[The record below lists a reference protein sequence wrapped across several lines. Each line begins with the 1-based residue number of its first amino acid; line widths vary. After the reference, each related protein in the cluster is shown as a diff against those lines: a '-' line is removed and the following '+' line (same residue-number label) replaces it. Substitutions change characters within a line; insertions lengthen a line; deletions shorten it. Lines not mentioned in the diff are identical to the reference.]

1 MPNFNKQFLVI
12 SLTLILLAGCIPTT
26 PTATPSP
33 TPAGVKGAPGIG
45 DPYYPKLGNGGYD
58 VQQYTIALAVDP
70 VPNTVTGST
79 AITATA
85 TESLSSFN
93 LDFHGLTVDSIT
105 VNEEAAKFSRSGDE
119 LTIMP
124 ATVLE
129 LNKPFTTVVNYHGSP
144 QTITGGGLSGLGWS
158 HGVSGAI
165 NAWGEPDAAS
175 TWFADNNHPRDKATY
190 RFEITVPDPW
200 MVAAT
205 GSLKGTSKSGDKTTY
220 IWEMDKPMATY
231 LASISIDQYDLI
243 TQDGPHGI
251 KIRNYFPKDL
261 DNSYR
266 SSFAALPEMIGF
278 FEGFFGPY
286 PFSEY
291 GVVVASE
298 DGLCAQTQVAL
309 EAQTM
314 SIHCPVQSMTSEF
327 TIVHELA
334 HMWFGD
340 SVSLENWKDIWLK
353 EGFATY
359 ASWLWGAK
367 GDPTDLS
374 RIAEQARSRYQD
386 SDAPV
391 ADPGPENLYTNESY
405 TGGALVLYALQKE
418 VGDQVFYKILQTY
431 TERYKYGNAGSDEFI
446 SVAEDV
452 SGKDLGSFFD
462 AWLFSPTLPEL
473 SQ

>member
-1 MPNFNKQFLVI
+1 MRAFTKQSLAAL
-12 SLTLILLAGCIPTT
+12 LTLAILTGCIPPVPVET
-26 PTATPSP
+26 PTPTTGPVRGAT
-33 TPAGVKGAPGIG
+33 GIG
-45 DPYYPKLGNGGYD
+45 DLYFPTLGNGGYD
-58 VQQYTIALAVDP
+58 IQHYVIALDVDP
-70 VPNTVTGST
+70 SANAVTGSVT
-79 AITATA
+79 ITANT
-85 TESLSSFN
+85 TEALSSFN
-93 LDFHGLTVDSIT
+93 LDFLGLTVDSVT
-105 VNEEAAKFSRSGDE
+105 VNGTEATYARSADE
-119 LTIMP
+119 LTITP
-124 ATVLE
+124 SEPLE
-129 LNKPFTTVVNYHGSP
+129 GDQPFTTVVQYHGTPATVTS
-144 QTITGGGLSGLGWS
+144 GGLSGIGWS
-158 HGVSGAI
+158 HGDSGAI
-165 NAWGEPDAAS
+165 NVWGEPDAAS
-175 TWFADNNHPRDKATY
+175 DWFPSNNHPRDKATY

-220 IWEMDKPMATY
+220 IWEMDEPMATY

-251 KIRNYFPKDL
+251 KIRNFFPKDL

-266 SSFAALPEMIGF
+266 SPFAALPEMIDF

-286 PFSEY
+286 PLSEY

-298 DGLCAQTQVAL
+298 DGLCAQTQIAL